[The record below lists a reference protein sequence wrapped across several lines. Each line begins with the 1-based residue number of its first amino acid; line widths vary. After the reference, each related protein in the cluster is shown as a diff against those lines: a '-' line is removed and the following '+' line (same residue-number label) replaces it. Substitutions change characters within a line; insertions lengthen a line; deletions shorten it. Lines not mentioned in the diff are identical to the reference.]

1 MGSKPINKLWNNWEY
16 DGTDPTTE
24 ITKATAR
31 EIFLN
36 VPHSIKRMKFDA
48 IKALCFDTLWIHHKS
63 WPNYKYH
70 KAMSYYFINSANYI
84 IHSENFKNSDDDEID
99 KYWEDN
105 KLFMSVVTR
114 INHLTKKEISK
125 FLEKMKRLH
134 DAPTAETNTTK
145 NPIVIMDSVLSSLT

>member
-1 MGSKPINKLWNNWEY
+1 
-16 DGTDPTTE
+16 
-24 ITKATAR
+24 
-31 EIFLN
+31 
-36 VPHSIKRMKFDA
+36 
-48 IKALCFDTLWIHHKS
+48 
-63 WPNYKYH
+63 
-70 KAMSYYFINSANYI
+70 MSYYFINSANYI